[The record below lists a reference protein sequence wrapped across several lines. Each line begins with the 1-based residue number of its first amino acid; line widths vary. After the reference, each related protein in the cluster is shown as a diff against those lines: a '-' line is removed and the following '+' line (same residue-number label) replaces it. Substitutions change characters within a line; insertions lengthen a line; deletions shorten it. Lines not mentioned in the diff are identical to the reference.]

1 MKQMKKII
9 VFFENNFIKSGLILL
24 LSTLFSVGILG
35 VTLVL
40 SSAEFNELLFQ
51 SYLASPL
58 LLFMNI
64 IPIILVM
71 TLLYF
76 IFNTLWLSYL
86 LTTILFVGGGLINK
100 FKLTY
105 RDDPFVFRDLKLFT
119 ESLQMSKQYSL
130 TVDQML
136 LLSII
141 GLLLLTIVI
150 KLFLNIKIPSKK
162 IRVINIALMGVLAG
176 VFGSAYFDEEVYAL
190 VGDDTLI
197 NRWIGSQQFQSRGFV
212 YPFLYSAKEAKESAP
227 ADYDED
233 QAVESLAAFNYQNIA
248 ADKKVNVISIML
260 EAYNDFSKF
269 ETVEIRDDVYQAFH
283 DLQAQAIS
291 GDLVTNIFAGGTI
304 NTERAFLTGYYSN
317 SDFYKPT
324 NSHVW
329 YMKEQG
335 YTTETMHPITGSFYN
350 RRNVNEFLGFDHFD
364 HYDNR
369 FRYVQ
374 EPYLSDAAFF
384 DVIIESFENSVAAG
398 NPYFHFS
405 TTYQNHGP
413 YDTEAITTEE
423 YLVNQ
428 EGYNAE
434 DYNIFNNYLSGIKAT
449 NEAINKLITYFE
461 QREEPVV
468 VVLFGDH
475 NPWLGVANSVYEM
488 LGIDLDVSEVTGF
501 KNYYTTPY
509 VIWGNTA
516 ASAVTG
522 NDFVAEGQDLSPN
535 HLMTEVFEQ
544 MGWTGNEFMQY
555 LKGLKEEIPVN
566 HSVFFQENG
575 DYVQSEKITPASVS
589 QWAEYLNIEHYL
601 VSTKQKK

>member
-1 MKQMKKII
+1 MKKII
-9 VFFENNFIKSGLILL
+9 IFFENNFVKSALALL
-24 LSTLFSVGILG
+24 LSTIFSIGILV

-40 SSAEFNELLFQ
+40 SSAKFNELLFQ

-58 LLFMNI
+58 LLLMNI
-64 IPIILVM
+64 IPIILIMV
-71 TLLYF
+71 LLYF

-86 LTTILFVGGGLINK
+86 LTVILFVGGGLVNK

-105 RDDPFVFRDLKLFT
+105 RDDPFVFRDLKLFA

-136 LLSII
+136 VISII
-141 GLLLLTIVI
+141 ILLLFTIVI
-150 KLFLNIKIPSKK
+150 KLFINIKIKSKK
-162 IRVINIALMGVLAG
+162 TRVINIVLMGILAG
-176 VFGSAYFDEEVYAL
+176 VFGNSYFDEDVYAL
-190 VGDDTLI
+190 IGDETLI
-197 NRWIGSQQFQSRGFV
+197 NRWIGSQQFQSKGFV
-212 YPFLYSAKEAKESAP
+212 YPFLYSAKGAKEIAP
-227 ADYDED
+227 EHYDED
-233 QAVESLAAFNYQNIA
+233 QAIETLATFNYQNIA
-248 ADKKVNVISIML
+248 EDQKVNVISIML

-269 ETVEIRDDVYQAFH
+269 DTVEIREDVYQDFH
-283 DLQAQAIS
+283 DLQEQAIS

-304 NTERAFLTGYYSN
+304 NTERAFLTGYYSYT
-317 SDFYKPT
+317 DFYKNT

-374 EPYLSDAAFF
+374 EPYLSDWAFF
-384 DVIIESFENSVAAG
+384 DVITESFENSITSG
-398 NPYFHFS
+398 KPYFHFS

-428 EGYNAE
+428 EGYNIE
-434 DYNIFNNYLSGIKAT
+434 DYNIANNYLSGIKAT
-449 NEAINKLITYFE
+449 NEAIKKLITYFE

-475 NPWLGVANSVYEM
+475 NPWLGVGNSVYEM

-509 VIWGNTA
+509 VIWGNA
-516 ASAVTG
+516 AATEVTRNG
-522 NDFVAEGQDLSPN
+522 FIAEGQDLSPN

-544 MGWTGNEFMQY
+544 IGWAGNEFMQY

-566 HSVFFQENG
+566 HTVFFEEQG
-575 DYVQSEKITPASVS
+575 VYIQSEEIAPASVS
-589 QWAEYLNIEHYL
+589 KWEEYLNIEYYL
-601 VSTKQKK
+601 ASTKPKK

>member
-1 MKQMKKII
+1 MKKII
-9 VFFENNFIKSGLILL
+9 VFFENNFVKSALVLL
-24 LSTLFSVGILG
+24 LSTIFSAGILW

-40 SSAEFNELLFQ
+40 SSAKFNEQLFQ

-76 IFNTLWLSYL
+76 IFNALWLSYL
-86 LTTILFVGGGLINK
+86 LTTILFIGGGLVNK

-105 RDDPFVFRDLKLFT
+105 RDDPFVFRDLKLFA

-130 TVDQML
+130 TVDQAL
-136 LLSII
+136 VISII
-141 GLLLLTIVI
+141 VLLLLTIVI
-150 KLFLNIKIPSKK
+150 RLFVNIKIQSKK
-162 IRVINIALMGVLAG
+162 VRIIHIALMGLLAG
-176 VFGSAYFDEEVYAL
+176 IFGSAYFDEDVYAL
-190 VGDDTLI
+190 VGDETII
-197 NRWIGSQQFQSRGFV
+197 NRWINSQQFQSKGFV
-212 YPFLYSAKEAKESAP
+212 YPFLYSVKEVKTTAP
-227 ADYDED
+227 KNYDED
-233 QAVESLAAFNYQNIA
+233 QVVETLAAYTYQNIP

-269 ETVEIRDDVYQAFH
+269 DTVEIREDVYQDFH

-317 SDFYKPT
+317 TDFYRAT

-350 RRNVNEFLGFDHFD
+350 RRNVNEFLGFDNFD

-374 EPYLSDAAFF
+374 EPYLSDSAFF

-423 YLVNQ
+423 YLINQ
-428 EGYNAE
+428 EGYNQE
-434 DYNIFNNYLSGIKAT
+434 DYNIANNYLSGIKAT
-449 NEAINKLITYFE
+449 NEAIMKLITYFE

-475 NPWLGVANSVYEM
+475 NPWLGVDNSTYEM

-516 ASAVTG
+516 ATEVTG
-522 NDFVAEGQDLSPN
+522 NEFVAKGQDLSPN

-544 MGWTGNEFMQY
+544 VGWTGNEFMQY
-555 LKGLKEEIPVN
+555 LKGLKAEIPVN
-566 HSVFFQENG
+566 HNVFFEEQG
-575 DYVQSEKITPASVS
+575 TYVKSEEITPASVS
-589 QWAEYLNIEHYL
+589 KWEEYLNIEYYL
-601 VSTKQKK
+601 ANTKPKK